1 MKAIVVYES
10 VFGNTHAIAE
20 AVAEGLGGVP
30 VLSVREAVER
40 DGDLDLLVV
49 GGPTHAHG
57 PATDRSRHVAVD
69 RAREGADV
77 EPDATE
83 EPGLRS
89 WLGDLR
95 STTGSPAA
103 AFDTRADGLPLVTG
117 SAARGIA
124 RRLGT
129 TALTC
134 SPPRASLSRAP
145 RDRSSQASWSACR
158 RGARSSP
165 TRCLLSA
172 RHPRHPR
179 DPSTQGSASLHK
191 RRGVSFT
198 GGGLV
203 PSQRAGDSVVAIRLA
218 SSTAAKTPTRS

>member
-57 PATDRSRHVAVD
+57 LATDRSRHVAVD

-124 RRLGT
+124 RRLRHHGFDVLATESFVVKGT
-129 TALTC
+129 EGPLKPGELERAQAWGEKLAHSMPAVSETPA
-134 SPPRASLSRAP
+134 PPA
-145 RDRSSQASWSACR
+145 
-158 RGARSSP
+158 
-165 TRCLLSA
+165 
-172 RHPRHPR
+172 
-179 DPSTQGSASLHK
+179 
-191 RRGVSFT
+191 
-198 GGGLV
+198 
-203 PSQRAGDSVVAIRLA
+203 
-218 SSTAAKTPTRS
+218 

>member
-1 MKAIVVYES
+1 MKAIVVFES

-40 DGDLDLLVV
+40 TGDLDLLVV

-57 PATDRSRHVAVD
+57 LATDRSRHVAVD
-69 RAREGADV
+69 NAHEGADV

-95 STTGSPAA
+95 STTGRPAA
-103 AFDTRADGLPLVTG
+103 AFDTRADGVPLLTG

-124 RRLGT
+124 RRLRHHGFDVLATESFLVKGT
-129 TALTC
+129 EGPLKPGELERARAWGEKLAHSIPAVSETPA
-134 SPPRASLSRAP
+134 PPA
-145 RDRSSQASWSACR
+145 
-158 RGARSSP
+158 
-165 TRCLLSA
+165 
-172 RHPRHPR
+172 
-179 DPSTQGSASLHK
+179 
-191 RRGVSFT
+191 
-198 GGGLV
+198 
-203 PSQRAGDSVVAIRLA
+203 
-218 SSTAAKTPTRS
+218 

>member
-40 DGDLDLLVV
+40 AGDLDLLVV

-57 PATDRSRHVAVD
+57 LATDRTRHVAVEH
-69 RAREGADV
+69 AHEGAHV

-89 WLGDLR
+89 WLGDLHCTAGCR
-95 STTGSPAA
+95 AA
-103 AFDTRADGLPLVTG
+103 AFDTRADGVPLVTG

-124 RRLGT
+124 RRLQHDGFDVLATESFVVKGT
-129 TALTC
+129 EGPLKPGELERARAWGGKLAHSMPAATEIPA
-134 SPPRASLSRAP
+134 PPA
-145 RDRSSQASWSACR
+145 
-158 RGARSSP
+158 
-165 TRCLLSA
+165 
-172 RHPRHPR
+172 
-179 DPSTQGSASLHK
+179 
-191 RRGVSFT
+191 
-198 GGGLV
+198 
-203 PSQRAGDSVVAIRLA
+203 
-218 SSTAAKTPTRS
+218 